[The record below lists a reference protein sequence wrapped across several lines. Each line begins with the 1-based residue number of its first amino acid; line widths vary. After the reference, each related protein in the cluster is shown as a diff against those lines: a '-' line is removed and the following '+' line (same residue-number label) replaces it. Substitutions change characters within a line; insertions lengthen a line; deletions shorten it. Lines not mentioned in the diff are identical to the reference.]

1 MVPVPASRVLDVYAF
16 LAGAATGAAPAG
28 EPASPA
34 GWDERMLELV
44 LRDVSETIW
53 DLAQYLAQHPE
64 RDITT
69 DEAAAA
75 LRLRYGWNSLAG
87 ALGAFGR
94 YLGNRDLD
102 FPWDVSYGSD
112 GRARMR
118 MDAATAEAVK
128 AIGRR
133 G

>member
-1 MVPVPASRVLDVYAF
+1 MVPVPESRVLEVYAF
-16 LAGAATGAAPAG
+16 LAGAAAPGSAAT
-28 EPASPA
+28 EPVPVA

-44 LRDVSETIW
+44 LRDVSDTIW
-53 DLAQYLAQHPE
+53 DLAQYLAQHPD

-75 LRLRYGWNSLAG
+75 LRLRFGWNSLAG

-94 YLGNRDLD
+94 YLANRNLD
-102 FPWDVSYGSD
+102 FPWDVHYASD

-118 MDAATAEAVK
+118 MDAATATAVR
-128 AIGRR
+128 AIGERD
-133 G
+133 